1 MTINYLMNCLRRE
14 KQRQNWTLD
23 RLGSCLLQYAGFRSR
38 PPTSV
43 GRALHPF
50 MTPLMGSR
58 LRDGAGRDLSDLASA
73 VTAQISNV
81 SRPESVKESR
91 ARKG

>member
-1 MTINYLMNCLRRE
+1 MTVNYLMNWLRRE

-23 RLGSCLLQYAGFRSR
+23 RLGSCLLHYAGFRSR

-58 LRDGAGRDLSDLASA
+58 CGTELDATSPISPLLSRRKFVMPLAQRASK
-73 VTAQISNV
+73 N
-81 SRPESVKESR
+81 PEP
-91 ARKG
+91 